1 MLQASRKISYP
12 SCVTAESL
20 KSNPWADGADEKC
33 SWTTLKSSGTDM
45 EVQATGCGLGKDYGM
60 TGEIHGQIHVQD
72 SEHGTGSMTISLT
85 GNGQSIHGVA
95 TYTGVWVRAS
105 CPAE

>member
-1 MLQASRKISYP
+1 
-12 SCVTAESL
+12 
-20 KSNPWADGADEKC
+20 
-33 SWTTLKSSGTDM
+33 M